1 MREAN
6 YMTISNK
13 FIKRK
18 GDFAKKIK
26 KGVCKS
32 CKQLLPFQL
41 KINEKP
47 MRTQNY
53 IEEIFTSYT
62 QLSNKNT
69 LAPYQQTRTS

>member
-1 MREAN
+1 MIEAN

-32 CKQLLPFQL
+32 RKQLLPFQF
-41 KINEKP
+41 KINKKL
-47 MRTQNY
+47 MHTQNY
-53 IEEIFTSYT
+53 IKEISTSYT